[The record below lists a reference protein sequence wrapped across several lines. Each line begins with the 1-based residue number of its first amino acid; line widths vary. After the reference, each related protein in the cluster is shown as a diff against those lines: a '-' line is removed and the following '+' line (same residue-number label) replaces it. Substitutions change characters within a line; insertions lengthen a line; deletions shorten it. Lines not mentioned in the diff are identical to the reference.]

1 MLDGQ
6 IFFPRTNTMA
16 NFVDL
21 VKLCKYERIVV
32 MSIETRRTINVEVII
47 FLYNFFLP
55 PFRIFR
61 KRGILDMTKFDIC

>member
-32 MSIETRRTINVEVII
+32 TSIETRRTINVEVII
-47 FLYNFFLP
+47 FF
-55 PFRIFR
+55 I
-61 KRGILDMTKFDIC
+61 